1 MKVRNI
7 MHSLSILLLSS
18 SAFAQKNLSEQ
29 VNVVRAYKPILAEAV
44 KINSNAEIKF
54 EQEGKTTPEY
64 HFLSH
69 RIDSNLKLNAVAVEK
84 MKNESIAKLY
94 RYYIRMA
101 GGNYRSSYLEA
112 WANNLRSKE
121 WILSTHYRHRASA
134 SSLKNYDNMAF
145 SENTINANAKRIYNK
160 QTVSLALL
168 YDRDVNHYYG
178 YNHSKFEL
186 EPRSVRQQY
195 DLFGLQSEIISNHN
209 NTNEIKYNGRFDFY
223 TLKDFFNATENRFS
237 LNASGVY
244 KEFESKILFDFAK
257 YADTLDQENNLFGM
271 ENLMHLKESGI
282 DINIGFNMYQEFGKT
297 NLFHIY
303 PNVSASY
310 DYTDFDAK
318 IYAGLKGGMRKNSLR
333 TIYTENP
340 FVRDNINI
348 ENTNE
353 KINLYAGIRGRI
365 DSKNSYQINISYLK
379 TDNEMYYL
387 ADADTV
393 TRYHVIY
400 DGADASEMQISL
412 NYAHQSNEKLRINGN
427 FEYRIFNT
435 DTLDVALFK
444 PSTRLALS
452 AEYNIANK
460 FLLNTELYG
469 YSKMNSATIT
479 GQRKEIE
486 GGVDLNIGID
496 YRYSKMIS
504 VYLNLNNLLN
514 YKRENYLFYPGF
526 GFQAMLG
533 ASFRF

>member
-1 MKVRNI
+1 MRFRNI
-7 MHSLSILLLSS
+7 LYSLSILMLANSGY
-18 SAFAQKNLSEQ
+18 AQKNLSEQ

-54 EQEGKTTPEY
+54 EQEGKTNPEY

-94 RYYIRMA
+94 RYYLRMA
-101 GGNYRSSYLEA
+101 GGNYKSSYFEA

-121 WILSTHYRHRASA
+121 WVLSAHYRHKASA
-134 SSLKNYDNMAF
+134 ASNKNYDNMAF

-160 QTVSLALL
+160 QTVNLALL
-168 YDRDVNHYYG
+168 YDRDVSHYYG
-178 YNHSKFEL
+178 YNHSKYEI
-186 EPRSVRQQY
+186 EPRSIRQQY
-195 DLFGLQSEIISNHN
+195 DLFGLQSEVISNHN
-209 NTNEIKYNGRFDFY
+209 SKDQLRYNGRFDFY
-223 TLKDFFNATENRFS
+223 TLKDFYKASENRFS
-237 LNASGVY
+237 LNASGTY

-257 YADTLDQENNLFGM
+257 YADTLNQQNNLFGM

-282 DINIGFNMYQEFGKT
+282 DFKIGFNMYQQFGKT
-297 NLFHIY
+297 NVFHIY
-303 PNVSASY
+303 PNVQASY
-310 DYTDFDAK
+310 DYVDFDAK
-318 IYAGLKGGMRKNSLR
+318 VYAGLKGGIRKNSLR
-333 TIYTENP
+333 KVYTENP
-340 FVRDNINI
+340 FIRDNINI
-348 ENTNE
+348 ENTND
-353 KINLYAGIRGRI
+353 KLNLYAGVRGRI
-365 DSKNSYQINISYLK
+365 DSKNSYQVEFSFIR
-379 TDNEMYYL
+379 TDNEMYYV

-393 TRYHVIY
+393 TRYQVIY
-400 DGADASEMQISL
+400 DGANASETHILL
-412 NYAHQSNEKLRINGN
+412 NYAHQSNEKLRINGQ

-435 DTLDVALFK
+435 DTIKVAWFK

-460 FLLNTELYG
+460 FLLNSELYA
-469 YSKMNSATIT
+469 YSKMKGATIT
-479 GQRKEIE
+479 GQEKDLA
-486 GGVDLNIGID
+486 GGVDLNLGID

>member
-1 MKVRNI
+1 MRARFI
-7 MHSLSILLLSS
+7 IHSLSILLLGS

-44 KINSNAEIKF
+44 KINSNPEIKF
-54 EQEGKTTPEY
+54 EQEGKTNPDY

-69 RIDSNLKLNAVAVEK
+69 RIDSNLKLNAIAVEK

-121 WILSTHYRHRASA
+121 WVMSAHYRHRASA
-134 SSLKNYDNMAF
+134 SSNKNYDNMAF
-145 SENTINANAKRIYNK
+145 SENTLNANAKRIYNK

-178 YNHSKFEL
+178 YDHSKFEL
-186 EPRSVRQQY
+186 EPRSIRQQY
-195 DLFGLQSEIISNHN
+195 DLFGLQSEVISNHN
-209 NTNEIKYNGRFDFY
+209 NTNELKYNGRFDFY
-223 TLKDFFNATENRFS
+223 TLKDFFNASENRFS

-257 YADTLDQENNLFGM
+257 YADTLDQQNNLFGM

-318 IYAGLKGGMRKNSLR
+318 VYVGLKGGMRKNSLR

-340 FVRDNINI
+340 FIRDNINI

-353 KINLYAGIRGRI
+353 KVNLYAGIRGRI
-365 DSKNSYQINISYLK
+365 DSKNSYQVNFTYLR

-387 ADADTV
+387 ADDDTV

-400 DGADASEMQISL
+400 DGAKASEMQISL

-427 FEYRIFNT
+427 LEYRIFNT
-435 DTLDVALFK
+435 DTIKAAWFK
-444 PSTRLALS
+444 PSTRIALS

-460 FLLNTELYG
+460 FLLNTELYA
-469 YSKMNSATIT
+469 YSKMKSATIT
-479 GQRKEIE
+479 GSEKDLA